1 MCLLNI
7 QNTISKIHRSL
18 KKDLK
23 ELSFLLKA
31 DKIALNV
38 AKAEVILFKTE
49 HKPCN
54 TDLRLMLN
62 CKVHVHDLASKIELM
77 QY

>member
-54 TDLRLMLN
+54 ADLRLMLN
-62 CKVHVHDLASKIELM
+62 CKVHIHDLASKIELM

>member
-54 TDLRLMLN
+54 TD
-62 CKVHVHDLASKIELM
+62 
-77 QY
+77 